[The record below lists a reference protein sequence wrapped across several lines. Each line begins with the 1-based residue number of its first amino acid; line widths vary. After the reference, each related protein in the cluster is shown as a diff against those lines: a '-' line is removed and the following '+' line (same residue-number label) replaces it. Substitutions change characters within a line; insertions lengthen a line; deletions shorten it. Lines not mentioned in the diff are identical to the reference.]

1 MSCVSRK
8 TAAAKNRMGPSG
20 PIRDAESAETKK
32 KSSPGKRLDGGVREI
47 YVAIGLERRVL
58 WERPKIELD
67 NIFTSASSRQ
77 EV

>member
-32 KSSPGKRLDGGVREI
+32 SSPGKRLGGGVGEI

-77 EV
+77 AL